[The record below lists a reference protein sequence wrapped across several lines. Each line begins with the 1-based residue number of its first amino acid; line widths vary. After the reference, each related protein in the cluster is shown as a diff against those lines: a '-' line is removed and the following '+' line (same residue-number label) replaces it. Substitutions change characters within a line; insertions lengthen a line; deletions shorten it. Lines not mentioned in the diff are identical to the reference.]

1 MLDFDGGSQK
11 NMLTEQV
18 LRFSTEVLTERKR
31 NYYLENGCVRIE
43 RLVSDGWVKRLRA
56 ASKQLVNQSRAITV
70 SDDVYI
76 LETGHSA
83 EMPRLKRL
91 TSPVSHHPDFW
102 DFASNSNTVDAV
114 ADVVGPNARLYYS
127 KLKLQV
133 GGWGAEF

>member
-1 MLDFDGGSQK
+1 MGDRKK

-18 LRFSTEVLTERKR
+18 LSFSTEVLTERQR

-43 RLVSDGWVKRLRA
+43 RLVSDGWVKRLPA

-83 EMPRLKRL
+83 AMPRLKRL

-114 ADVVGPNARLYYS
+114 ADVVGLNARFYYS

>member
-1 MLDFDGGSQK
+1 MY
-11 NMLTEQV
+11 V
-18 LRFSTEVLTERKR
+18 
-31 NYYLENGCVRIE
+31 
-43 RLVSDGWVKRLRA
+43 
-56 ASKQLVNQSRAITV
+56 
-70 SDDVYI
+70 

-102 DFASNSNTVDAV
+102 DFSSNSNTVDAV
-114 ADVVGPNARLYYS
+114 ADVVGLNARFYYS